1 MSKFRQLIRDTG
13 KTTAGLGFAVL
24 AKHTRG
30 RHILLLAEAPDV
42 AAAKAAAEAGVDA
55 IVFTGAASEVGAIA
69 SATGKP
75 TGAWLLDADR
85 DTVQAA
91 RDAGADFFVFDDGRA
106 HASSMAIDE
115 IGRVLVLGAD
125 QDEQRLRSIAVI
137 DLDAVLVTGDSTA
150 QTVRDLIAL
159 RRIIGY
165 TGAPLLVASEQT
177 PTAKALEAWR
187 DAGAAAVL
195 VRGDAAALAATVEA
209 ANAVPAPRKRR
220 AEGSTA
226 SLGLHSTTAA
236 GLDHDHEDDDDL

>member
-13 KTTAGLGFAVL
+13 KATAGFGFAVL
-24 AKHTRG
+24 AKHAKT
-30 RHILLLAEAPDV
+30 RHILLLAEAAD
-42 AAAKAAAEAGVDA
+42 AASAKAAADAGVDA
-55 IVFTGAASEVGAIA
+55 IVFTGPASDVGAIA
-69 SATGKP
+69 SAAGKP

-85 DTVQAA
+85 ASVQAA

-137 DLDAVLVTGDSTA
+137 DLDAVLITGDASA
-150 QTVRDLIAL
+150 QTVRDLLSL
-159 RRIIGY
+159 RRVIGY
-165 TGAPLLVASEQT
+165 TGAPLLVASEQI
-177 PTAKALEAWR
+177 PTATALEAWR

-195 VRGDAAALAATVEA
+195 VRGDAAALAAAVEA
-209 ANAVPAPRKRR
+209 ADAVPAPRKRR

-226 SLGLHSTTAA
+226 SLGLHSTAAA
-236 GLDHDHEDDDDL
+236 GHDHDHEDDDDL